1 MQQRWALPYFAYL
14 SGLVLACTV
23 VRPALAHPHVWITA
37 SADVV
42 FSDGKFTELRHH
54 WTFDAAYTAY
64 AIQGLGSSDG
74 TLSQD
79 QLRLLAKINTESLG
93 EFGYFTVLKTN
104 DRAQA
109 FAPPRDYTMVL
120 EKGQLTLT
128 FTLPVKTPSLPDAPL
143 SFAFNDPTYFVSF
156 TLAESD
162 DAIQLV
168 DAPQPCLAKVT
179 RPAQAV
185 PSQTFSDAFLQAL
198 STQSSVGTDFT
209 IRAVITCR

>member
-1 MQQRWALPYFAYL
+1 MQRRRALPFCAYL
-14 SGLVLACTV
+14 SGLVLACSV
-23 VRPALAHPHVWITA
+23 VSPALAHPHVWITA
-37 SADVV
+37 SAEIV
-42 FSDGKFTELRHH
+42 FSNGEFTELRHH

-104 DRAQA
+104 DRPQA

-120 EKGQLTLT
+120 ENGQLTLT
-128 FTLPVKTPSLPDAPL
+128 FTLPVKTPSLPDVPL
-143 SFAFNDPTYFVSF
+143 SFAVNDPTSFVSF
-156 TLAESD
+156 SLAEGE

-168 DAPQPCLAKVT
+168 DAPQPCLTKVT
-179 RPAQAV
+179 RPAPAL

-198 STQSSVGTDFT
+198 STQSSVGTDLT
-209 IRAVITCR
+209 IKAVITCR